1 MFWDNKKIEE
11 QRKKM
16 FEEQRKK
23 RLEQETKNRQ
33 QAILLKKKKKL
44 KRLKAQRAEEE
55 EEEEREAREEAEVG
69 KDKLS
74 EEKKVFIPPTLNRGF
89 GMDLG
94 SKGIVEKLHPTSA
107 SSSKESKKEA
117 PKKSSGWSP
126 HGGDEPEDKGGSSGM
141 GNIPKLQRPF

>member
-1 MFWDNKKIEE
+1 MFWDNKKIDE

-23 RLEQETKNRQ
+23 RLEQEVKTRQ
-33 QAILLKKKKKL
+33 QRVLLAKKKKL
-44 KRLKAQRAEEE
+44 KRLKLQRAEEE
-55 EEEEREAREEAEVG
+55 EEQEREAREEAEIG
-69 KDKLS
+69 NDKGA
-74 EEKKVFIPPTLNRGF
+74 EEKKVFVPPTLNRGF
-89 GMDLG
+89 GMNLG
-94 SKGIVEKLHPTSA
+94 GKGIVEKLHPA
-107 SSSKESKKEA
+107 GADLSKETKKEA